1 MSGNTRY
8 VNDMIIRYYKLSKA
22 IRELE
27 EDTDSFAAES
37 RTLLVQSLIT
47 EREKIWTMLD
57 EELRKHL
64 AS

>member
-1 MSGNTRY
+1 MTNARY
-8 VNDMIIRYYKLSKA
+8 INDMIIRFYSITRT